1 MLPVIGYSFP
11 IFVTVGDAF
20 YITTL
25 RIVLTEKMKNV
36 LIILFLLLSLCLFV
50 ILYRRALKSYRDA
63 KQNGLEDLERWKD
76 EKIQEYLSKK
86 QQGEEKMKEDGQ

>member
-1 MLPVIGYSFP
+1 M
-11 IFVTVGDAF
+11 
-20 YITTL
+20 TTL

-50 ILYRRALKSYRDA
+50 ILYRSALKSYRDA
-63 KQNGLEDLERWKD
+63 KQNGLEDFERWKT

-86 QQGEEKMKEDGQ
+86 QQGEEKMKEDGK